1 MLDLLL
7 NHLTVVTMDDD
18 DRVLKNACIGV
29 REGRIAFIGAGVP
42 AEPAARTLD
51 CTGKIAMPGL
61 INTHAH
67 AAMSLM
73 RGYADDYVLQEWL
86 NDHVFPIE
94 AKLTPDDV
102 YLGTQLT
109 LAEMLAT
116 GTVSLT
122 DMYMHLPQMA
132 RAVEDAGLYGNFSN
146 AGMCF

>member
-7 NHLTVVTMDDD
+7 KNLTVVTMDDENT
-18 DRVLKNACIGV
+18 VLTDGCIAV
-29 REGRIAFIGAGVP
+29 REGKITYIGAELP
-42 AEPAARTLD
+42 REDADRTID
-51 CTGKIAMPGL
+51 GKGKIAMPGL

-94 AKLTPDDV
+94 GRLTPEDV

-116 GTVSLT
+116 GTISLT
-122 DMYMHLPQMA
+122 DMVLCLRCMRL
-132 RAVEDAGLYGNFSN
+132 R
-146 AGMCF
+146 